1 MKMFQKAITDTI
13 GTNEKIE
20 NLSKEIE
27 NLNEEKP
34 NGTKKHNSK
43 T

>member
-1 MKMFQKAITDTI
+1 MKIFQQAITDTI

-20 NLSKEIE
+20 NLNKEIG
-27 NLNEEKP
+27 NLDKEET

-43 T
+43 I